1 MNEFN
6 TLERRAGLLTLQG
19 MQQATIQTGM
29 FMQALA
35 AHQAGNDK
43 LVNFYVE
50 RFLPAALGD
59 ASLGNEATAEVHGQS

>member
-1 MNEFN
+1 
-6 TLERRAGLLTLQG
+6 
-19 MQQATIQTGM
+19 M